1 MGIERLEEYR
11 YFSHLTDMLIA
22 HLRTKEIFISDL
34 IRLVRMEDNCNI
46 LFFGDEI
53 TEKIV
58 PRFESELLDRYSRD
72 DFEIFTETL
81 SSGSSAE
88 AKAHFDSI
96 DLSTFDV
103 VVLDFGFYDWKGGI
117 TPHSFKQNI
126 SELISKCQNRDLRVI
141 VSTIHPVETSILLGT
156 TSVDAEYN
164 EVIRDLA
171 EECRIQV
178 ADVHKWWEEK
188 VLLNNRYLKDGGQP
202 NSKGRRL
209 IANAFSH
216 VVPQSH
222 KVILWQFNGRANANC
237 NYDCPYCYY
246 PTANENFSFGSPSE
260 WKEVFKNAFGDQNLI
275 FYFTFAEPTIARE
288 FFDYVEMIGSVP
300 NWELRITTNL
310 SLPPKSLEKL
320 ANTKLANEDRLHI
333 NASFHPSQTSID
345 SFLERHQVLREN
357 GIEAPVIYVMYPPQ
371 IDVFEEHFE
380 KFDERDVLVH
390 VRPYQ
395 GEGYP
400 DAYTDQQRRQI
411 AQYMDTATIR
421 YVLNRKPPFD
431 RHTYA
436 GLHFYIVDA
445 AGNIGY
451 DSNSF
456 QWHTRYRTIYG
467 NLIQY
472 NSLDFPTIPPKY
484 PKGDYPKT
492 VDGVSNLLEVN
503 YKQLEDNNVLSYAEQ
518 GGVYRTEDGVVYENM
533 GNDFQ
538 DSSVRAQY
546 YFPSRNLRDAF
557 HKFWLFRFKNS
568 LKYIWMK
575 YVDNRIH
582 LYFKHTQQTYET
594 DGVRGVLKRAYRHLK
609 GGLPGSEE
617 MEREVVKNPLEES
630 ND

>member
-1 MGIERLEEYR
+1 MKDDCE
-11 YFSHLTDMLIA
+11 
-22 HLRTKEIFISDL
+22 
-34 IRLVRMEDNCNI
+34 I

-53 TEKIV
+53 TENTV
-58 PRFESELLDRYSRD
+58 PLFESELLNRYSRD
-72 DFEIFTETL
+72 DFEISTEIL
-81 SSGSSAE
+81 SDGTSDE

-96 DLSTFDV
+96 DLSAFDV
-103 VVLDFGFYDWKGGI
+103 LVLDFGFYDWKKDI
-117 TPHSFKQNI
+117 SSSLFRQNL
-126 SELISKCQNRDLRVI
+126 SEIVSKSRNQDLRVI
-141 VSTIHPVETSILLGT
+141 VSTIHPVENSILLGT
-156 TSVDAEYN
+156 TAIDREYN
-164 EVIRDLA
+164 EVIRELA
-171 EECRIQV
+171 EEYGVQV
-178 ADVHKWWEEK
+178 ADVYQWWEEK
-188 VLLNNRYLKDGGQP
+188 ILLTRRYLKNSEKP
-202 NSKGRRL
+202 NPKGRQL
-209 IANAFSH
+209 IAESFSH

-246 PTANENFSFGSPSE
+246 PTDNENFSFGSPSE
-260 WKEVFKNAFGDQNLI
+260 WKEVFKNTFGEQDLI

-288 FFDYVEMIGSVP
+288 FFDYVEMIGSVE

-310 SLPPKSLEKL
+310 SLPEKSLKKL

-345 SFLERHQVLREN
+345 GFIERHQVLREN

-371 IDVFEEHFE
+371 IDVFKDHFE
-380 KFDERDVLVH
+380 RFDERNILVH

-400 DAYTDQQRRQI
+400 NAYTDHQRKQI
-411 AQYMDTATIR
+411 ARYTDTATIR

-456 QWHTRYRTIYG
+456 QWHTRYRTMYG

-472 NSLDFPTIPPKY
+472 NSLDLPTIPPKY

-492 VDGVSNLLEVN
+492 VDGVSNLLEVD
-503 YKQLEDNNVLSYAEQ
+503 YKQLEGNNVLSYAEQ

-533 GNDFQ
+533 EKDFQ

-546 YFPSRNLRDAF
+546 YFPSRNVRDAF
-557 HKFWLFRFKNS
+557 HKFWLFGIKNS
-568 LKYIWMK
+568 LKYIWLK
-575 YVDNRIH
+575 YVENRIH

-594 DGVRGVLKRAYRHLK
+594 DGIRGVLKQAYLHLK
-609 GGLPGSEE
+609 EGLPGSEE
-617 MEREVVKNPLEES
+617 MEREVVKSPLEES
-630 ND
+630 DDR

>member
-1 MGIERLEEYR
+1 M
-11 YFSHLTDMLIA
+11 
-22 HLRTKEIFISDL
+22 IS
-34 IRLVRMEDNCNI
+34 RMEDNCEI

-53 TEKIV
+53 TENTV
-58 PRFESELLDRYSRD
+58 PQFESELLERYSED
-72 DFEIFTETL
+72 EFNL
-81 SSGSSAE
+81 STNIIPGGTSE
-88 AKAHFDSI
+88 AAKNNFDSI
-96 DLSTFDV
+96 DTSTFDV
-103 VVLDFGFYDWKGGI
+103 IVIDFGFYDWKTGI
-117 TPHSFKQNI
+117 SPSILRQNL
-126 SELISKCQNRDLRVI
+126 SEIVTNCLDKNLRVI
-141 VSTIHPVETSILLGT
+141 LSTIHPVEARVLLGT

-164 EVIRDLA
+164 DVIRELA
-171 EECRIQV
+171 EEHRIRV
-178 ADVHKWWEEK
+178 ADVHRWWEEK
-188 VLLNNRYLKDGGQP
+188 ALFNNRYLTEGGEP
-202 NSKGRRL
+202 NSKGTVL
-209 IANAFSH
+209 TAEAFSH

-222 KVILWQFNGRANANC
+222 TVILWQFNGRANANC

-260 WKEVFKNAFGDQNLI
+260 WKKVFQNAFGDQNLV

-288 FFDYVEMIGSVP
+288 FFEYVEMIGSVP

-345 SFLERHQVLREN
+345 DFLERHRILREN

-380 KFDERDVLVH
+380 KFDERDILVH

-400 DAYTDQQRRQI
+400 AAYTDQQRRQI
-411 AQYMDTATIR
+411 AKYTDSATIR

-436 GLHFYIVDA
+436 GLHFYIADA

-456 QWHTRYRTIYG
+456 QWHTRFRTIYG
-467 NLIQY
+467 NLLQY

-492 VDGVSNLLEVN
+492 VDGVSNLLEVD
-503 YKQLEDNNVLSYAEQ
+503 YKQLEANNVLSYAEQ
-518 GGVYRTEDGVVYENM
+518 GGVYRSEDGVVY
-533 GNDFQ
+533 GNKEKDFE
-538 DSSVRAQY
+538 DSSTRAQY

-557 HKFWLFRFKNS
+557 QKFRLFGPKNS
-568 LKYIWMK
+568 LKYVWLK
-575 YVDNRIH
+575 YVDKRIQ

-594 DGVRGVLKRAYRHLK
+594 DGVGGVFKRAYRHLRE
-609 GGLPGSEE
+609 GLHGSEE
-617 MEREVVKNPLEES
+617 MEREVVKNPLNDS
-630 ND
+630 NDR

>member
-1 MGIERLEEYR
+1 
-11 YFSHLTDMLIA
+11 
-22 HLRTKEIFISDL
+22 
-34 IRLVRMEDNCNI
+34 MEDDCKI

-53 TEKIV
+53 TEKVV
-58 PRFESELLDRYSRD
+58 PQFESVLLERYSQD
-72 DFEIFTETL
+72 DFEISMEIL
-81 SSGSSAE
+81 SGGTSNDASE
-88 AKAHFDSI
+88 HFGSI

-103 VVLDFGFYDWKGGI
+103 LVLDFGFHDYKKEI
-117 TPHSFKQNI
+117 SPSVFAQNL
-126 SELISKCQNRDLRVI
+126 SELVAESKEQDIRVI
-141 VSTIHPVETSILLGT
+141 ISTIHPLESPFLLGT
-156 TSVDAEYN
+156 TTVDVEYN
-164 EVIRDLA
+164 NVVRDAA
-171 EECRIQV
+171 EEYGIQV
-178 ADVHKWWEEK
+178 ADIYQWWEEQ
-188 VLLNNRYLKDGGQP
+188 VFLSNRYLKKDNKP
-202 NSKGRRL
+202 NSKGEQL
-209 IANAFSH
+209 VAEAFSH

-260 WKEVFKNAFGDQNLI
+260 WKEVFKNTFGDQNLI

-310 SLPPKSLEKL
+310 SLPKQSLEKL
-320 ANTKLANEDRLHI
+320 ANTKLANEGRLHI
-333 NASFHPSQTSID
+333 NASFHPSQTSIG
-345 SFLERHQVLREN
+345 SFIEGHQVLREN

-371 IDVFEEHFE
+371 IEVFQEHFE
-380 KFDERDVLVH
+380 KFDEKDILVH

-400 DAYTDQQRRQI
+400 AAYTDRQRRQI
-411 AQYMDTATIR
+411 AQFTDKATIR

-456 QWHTRYRTIYG
+456 QWHSRYRTMYG

-472 NSLDFPTIPPKY
+472 NSLNFPTSPPKY

-518 GGVYRTEDGVVYENM
+518 GGVYRTENGVVYQNK
-533 GNDFQ
+533 NKDFKN
-538 DSSVRAQY
+538 SSTRAEY
-546 YFPSRNLRDAF
+546 YFPSRGPQDAY
-557 HKFWLFRFKNS
+557 HKFRLFGLKNS
-568 LKYIWMK
+568 FKYVWSKYI
-575 YVDNRIH
+575 DNRIH
-582 LYFKHTQQTYET
+582 LYFKHTQQTYEI
-594 DGVRGVLKRAYRHLK
+594 DGASGVVKKVYQHMK
-609 GGLPGSEE
+609 EGLPGSNE
-617 MEREVVKNPLEES
+617 MEREIIKDPLNES
-630 ND
+630 EK